1 MVRKFRKEDLST
13 VMQIWLDTNI
23 QTHRF
28 IAKEYWTGHYE
39 MVKEMLPQA
48 EVYVYEEE
56 NTNQMEGFIG
66 LTEDYIAGI
75 FVRSEA
81 QSKGIGT
88 QLLDYVKS
96 IRTGL
101 YLSVYQKNIRVIDFY
116 QREHFV
122 IQSEHRDE
130 DTEEKEFVMTWNR
143 QENSNLSGRKE

>member
-1 MVRKFRKEDLST
+1 MVREFRKEDLSA

-23 QTHRF
+23 QTHSF
-28 IAKEYWTGHYE
+28 IAKEHWAGHYE

-56 NTNQMEGFIG
+56 KTNQIEGFIG

-88 QLLDYVKS
+88 QLLDYVKG
-96 IRTGL
+96 IRSGL
-101 YLSVYQKNIRVIDFY
+101 QLSVYQKNMRAIDFY

-122 IQSEHRDE
+122 IQSEHMDE
-130 DTEEKEFVMTWNR
+130 ETSEKEFIMAWNR
-143 QENSNLSGRKE
+143 Q